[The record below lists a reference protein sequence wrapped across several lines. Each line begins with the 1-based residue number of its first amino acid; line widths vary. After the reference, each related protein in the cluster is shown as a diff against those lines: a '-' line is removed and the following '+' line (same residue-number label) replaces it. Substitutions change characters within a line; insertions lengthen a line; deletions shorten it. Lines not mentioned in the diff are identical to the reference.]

1 MRKFKEYVLVRDSV
15 EELKAMSGTQNS
27 PGNPPPD
34 IHVKT
39 LGSKDDESPAE
50 QEFKALIYKATKLM
64 LNKDAPGLMS
74 FLDANG
80 DEDIR
85 SLVDKAKQKR
95 GGLNNE
101 KGLGNL
107 GSDDME
113 RIKTPD
119 ADRAG
124 SPEDMND
131 NGGGGY

>member
-1 MRKFKEYVLVRDSV
+1 MRKFKEYVLIRDSA
-15 EELKAMSGTQNS
+15 EELKAMNTTSLGGTTS
-27 PGNPPPD
+27 PPPD

-39 LGSKDDESPAE
+39 MGDKTEEAPAE
-50 QEFKALIYKATKLM
+50 QEFKALIYRATKLM
-64 LNKDAPGLMS
+64 LDKDAPALLS

-85 SLVDKAKQKR
+85 VLIDKAKQRR
-95 GGLNNE
+95 GGMNNE

-124 SPEDMND
+124 SPEEED
-131 NGGGGY
+131 NY